1 MSPQT
6 KGRMLTPY
14 QNLRKKVTNRRKQM
28 KTEGKTF
35 EERKE
40 YGRATRQS
48 LIALRQIDQ
57 AMLKLKK
64 KQNNNKKV

>member
-1 MSPQT
+1 
-6 KGRMLTPY
+6 
-14 QNLRKKVTNRRKQM
+14 M